1 MFFLI
6 CRHHSVGSLGRYK
19 DEEDVQ
25 NIVVKDSKLIGTM
38 NGVRV
43 KTWANSP
50 VKTSAIN
57 MTFENLVMRNVGNP
71 IVIDQTYCPYDKCDN
86 SVSDEAT
93 LFVLVFLSWSCCGWK
108 RFLMHAGVVQGEA

>member
-1 MFFLI
+1 M

-43 KTWANSP
+43 NTWANSP

-57 MTFENLVMRNVGNP
+57 MTFENLLMRDVGNP
-71 IVIDQTYCPYDKCDN
+71 IVIDQTYCPYAKCDN

-93 LFVLVFLSWSCCGWK
+93 LF
-108 RFLMHAGVVQGEA
+108 